1 MSQPSDIT
9 GKSWIMLS
17 ILGLIWGGTFLVME
31 LALEGITP
39 IWLAASRIGFGAAL
53 TCAVWQLRGG
63 RLFAAA
69 PTGFQWVTL
78 FSIGLLSSTVPF
90 MLLAWGQQFVTSG
103 FAGVSMA
110 SVALI
115 VLPLAHVFVP
125 GERMTLRRTLGFGIG
140 FAGVTLLI
148 GGQALETTGF
158 SMEAPG
164 RIACVGAAACYAVS
178 SIQMR
183 SLPPVDPIGL
193 SAVLLLIGAL
203 GVVPAAL
210 VVEGMPPMP
219 EARTLWLV
227 AFLGLVPTAG
237 ANLLRVALV
246 RSAGPVF
253 LSLVN
258 YMVPVWSVL
267 LGALILAEPLPPS
280 LLGALLL
287 ILCGV
292 ALSQF
297 GALRRLF
304 GGR

>member
-1 MSQPSDIT
+1 MVS
-9 GKSWIMLS
+9 L
-17 ILGLIWGGTFLVME
+17 LGLIWGGTFLVQE
-31 LALEGITP
+31 LALAGLTP
-39 IWLAASRIGFGAAL
+39 FWLAASRIGFGAAL
-53 TCAVWQLRGG
+53 TCAVWALRGG
-63 RLFAAA
+63 RLFFGKPNAL
-69 PTGFQWVTL
+69 QWVTL
-78 FSIGLLSSTVPF
+78 FSIGFLSSTIPF

-125 GERMTLRRTLGFGIG
+125 GERMTLRRTLGFVIG
-140 FAGVTLLI
+140 FAGVALLI
-148 GGQALETTGF
+148 GGQALETTGL
-158 SMEAPG
+158 SMEMPG
-164 RIACVGAAACYAVS
+164 RIACVAAAGCYAVS
-178 SIQMR
+178 SVQLR
-183 SLPPVDPIGL
+183 TLPPVDPIGL

-210 VVEGMPPMP
+210 VVEGVPAMP

-237 ANLLRVALV
+237 ANLLRVTLV

-253 LSLVN
+253 LSIVN

-267 LGALILAEPLPPS
+267 LGALILFEPLPPS
-280 LLGALLL
+280 LLTALVL

-292 ALSQF
+292 GLSQY

-304 GGR
+304 LGR